1 MGKEKLPKPG
11 TIPWDKIKE
20 VRVTSDGK
28 ASSFEFD
35 LNGRHQRMTVTV
47 APGQTELTLSSDRGE
62 PVVSAI
68 QRGNE
73 IKILDFSEKI
83 ALQKRGGPFMMDK
96 KAKIKRK

>member
-20 VRVTSDGK
+20 VHVSSDGK
-28 ASSFEFD
+28 AYSFEFD
-35 LNGRHQRMTVTV
+35 LNGRNQRMTVTV
-47 APGQTELTLSSDRGE
+47 APGQTELTLSNVKGD

-73 IKILDFSEKI
+73 IKILDFSERI
-83 ALQKRGGPFMMDK
+83 ALQKKGGPFMMDK
-96 KAKIKRK
+96 KIKKR

>member
-28 ASSFEFD
+28 AYSFEFD
-35 LNGRHQRMTVTV
+35 LNGSRQRMSVTV
-47 APGQTELTLSSDRGE
+47 APGQTELTLSSDKGE

-73 IKILDFSEKI
+73 IKILDFSERI
-83 ALQKRGGPFMMDK
+83 ALSKRGGAFMMNK
-96 KAKIKRK
+96 KIKKK

>member
-1 MGKEKLPKPG
+1 MGREKFPKPG

-28 ASSFEFD
+28 AYSFEFD
-35 LNGRHQRMTVTV
+35 LNGRRQRMSVTV
-47 APGQTELTLSSDRGE
+47 MPGQTELTLSSEQGE

-83 ALQKRGGPFMMDK
+83 ALQKRGGPFMMNK
-96 KAKIKRK
+96 KIRKK

>member
-11 TIPWDKIKE
+11 SIPWDKIKE
-20 VRVTSDGK
+20 VRVSSDGK

-47 APGQTELTLSSDRGE
+47 MPGQTELTLSSEQGE

-73 IKILDFSEKI
+73 IKILDFSERI
-83 ALQKRGGPFMMDK
+83 ALQKRGGAFMMNR
-96 KAKIKRK
+96 KIKKK